1 MGYKSPTLAVLFA
14 LLLATSLVSADVS
27 SERLIDE
34 VRALT
39 NALKSRPNFSF
50 IYLAAKYVL
59 KKQDSLLAK
68 YGADVLPNAERK
80 TLLIPDNTAVLRYF
94 NGKLPDTQEEVEQHL
109 DTVLMNVLD
118 GSFTIAELRSGSSFP
133 TVYQD
138 RQLVQ
143 IDVGKGWLK
152 RGTGVALGQA
162 GSKRRTWSRAD
173 SASATSTTY
182 HFIVANAKFMLD
194 EEEHFQEQLK
204 ERLRWLHEQGR
215 PQDFWL
221 VYEPEFLASFPEIA
235 NRVNRPAVALVTTD
249 AVWMT

>member
-1 MGYKSPTLAVLFA
+1 MGYKSPALAVLFA

-39 NALKSRPNFSF
+39 NALKSRPNFSL

-59 KKQDSLLAK
+59 KKQGQSLAALHLQS
-68 YGADVLPNAERK
+68 VMPLVPLPPREIRRGRVPNPEAK

-94 NGKLPDTQEEVEQHL
+94 NGKLPDTQEEVEAHL

-118 GSFTIAELRSGSSFP
+118 GSFTLAELRSGSSFP

-162 GSKRRTWSRAD
+162 GSKRRTWSRVSD
-173 SASATSTTY
+173 PGMY
-182 HFIVANAKFMLD
+182 KGDL
-194 EEEHFQEQLK
+194 L
-204 ERLRWLHEQGR
+204 
-215 PQDFWL
+215 
-221 VYEPEFLASFPEIA
+221 IA
-235 NRVNRPAVALVTTD
+235 HGVTN
-249 AVWMT
+249 VQKP

>member
-1 MGYKSPTLAVLFA
+1 MGYKSPALAVLFA
-14 LLLATSLVSADVS
+14 LLLATSVVSAEVS

-39 NALKSRPNFSF
+39 NALKSRPNFSL

-68 YGADVLPNAERK
+68 YGADVLPNAEAK

-94 NGKLPDTQEEVEQHL
+94 NGKLPDTQEEVEAHL

-118 GSFTIAELRSGSSFP
+118 GSFTLAELRSGSSFP

-138 RQLVQ
+138 RRLVQ

-162 GSKRRTWSRAD
+162 GSKRRTWSRVSD
-173 SASATSTTY
+173 PGMY
-182 HFIVANAKFMLD
+182 KGDLFIA
-194 EEEHFQEQLK
+194 H
-204 ERLRWLHEQGR
+204 G
-215 PQDFWL
+215 
-221 VYEPEFLASFPEIA
+221 
-235 NRVNRPAVALVTTD
+235 VTN
-249 AVWMT
+249 VQKP